1 MRYQGT
7 PILKTEQGVRYFKPI
22 KYPSIPL
29 SENDIYIISAG
40 DRADILALDYYNTE
54 EDYWIISVANGL
66 SGDSLFFPPGT
77 QIRIPQDTIRVKQ
90 DFNRINGI

>member
-1 MRYQGT
+1 MRYQGI
-7 PILKTEQGVRYFKPI
+7 PILKTELGARYFKTI

-40 DRADILALDYYNTE
+40 DRLDLLSLDYYNTE

-66 SGDSLFFPPGT
+66 PGDSLFTIPGT
-77 QIRIPQDTIRVKQ
+77 QIRIPQDTIRIKQ
-90 DFNRINGI
+90 DFNRLNGI